1 MRAYGRTKTRR
12 DVRKPD
18 RNRIRTAIMKKHCAV
33 KRRATISPRCR
44 LLGEAPL
51 GLATLWHCNDSGE
64 PPAREV
70 NAKKKP
76 SLAEGRRRS
85 VQRSTQTS
93 EAAWRRTSSV
103 HGPQLATSSPA
114 SSSHTPPCRRLSV
127 REPQGRHPQPTRAE
141 HGGGVRALP
150 EPQDLDVEVEA
161 RGALHGHPL
170 VTLGPV
176 HAPDDVSGPEHP
188 GSVRDA
194 FGVDARN
201 HEESADLAEVDHRR
215 CVEAQGLVQAA
226 PLQGDAK
233 SMRLP
238 RGLGEGRRRR
248 YGAIV
253 AQGRGIRGL
262 RRLAPR
268 RRLGSAAAP

>member
-93 EAAWRRTSSV
+93 EAACCARAHHHSGAMASRSNSLGCV
-103 HGPQLATSSPA
+103 FRATLK
-114 SSSHTPPCRRLSV
+114 RRLSDAPV
-127 REPQGRHPQPTRAE
+127 APERRPSGTSKKGRKGWHLKRAFK
-141 HGGGVRALP
+141 
-150 EPQDLDVEVEA
+150 QQA
-161 RGALHGHPL
+161 RLSTPL
-170 VTLGPV
+170 L
-176 HAPDDVSGPEHP
+176 AAA
-188 GSVRDA
+188 SVVLSSL
-194 FGVDARN
+194 VDAARP
-201 HEESADLAEVDHRR
+201 SKATPGV
-215 CVEAQGLVQAA
+215 
-226 PLQGDAK
+226 
-233 SMRLP
+233 
-238 RGLGEGRRRR
+238 
-248 YGAIV
+248 
-253 AQGRGIRGL
+253 
-262 RRLAPR
+262 
-268 RRLGSAAAP
+268 